1 MSKHLSDFQLS
12 DTESD
17 SNGISTLIS
26 TDNTSNL
33 LPSSSDSSFTSCYSD
48 EKPSHKRARSFS
60 SDSLSGEE
68 SDSHEGRLAAR
79 RRGRR
84 SMKPGSSWAFQKAL
98 RDDVKKSKNF
108 PANSRLDN
116 FRKKIYD
123 EDPRVMLPT
132 LNIIQDAH
140 G

>member
-1 MSKHLSDFQLS
+1 MAYQLS
-12 DTESD
+12 YLPT
-17 SNGISTLIS
+17 THPTFFHRHLI
-26 TDNTSNL
+26 
-33 LPSSSDSSFTSCYSD
+33 P
-48 EKPSHKRARSFS
+48 PSHLAILMKNQAISEHALFH
-60 SDSLSGEE
+60 LTALVGEE